1 MKTYIKS
8 ICQYSIKS
16 AYFQAKILV
25 NKKKYRY
32 TFYTVTASNA
42 RNLSK
47 DKGRKNSLVYIMK
60 SFSQKFRQLKNTLM
74 YIFSHRF
81 FPYIFL
87 VCLAALPFLHNIHDT
102 FLSDDWD
109 FLRIVSTEEYPLSHY
124 FLSNYT
130 GTHEGGS
137 YRPMVNVFWT
147 IGYNLFGFE
156 SEGFHILMIALHA
169 ANTILLFSLLKHLP
183 FLQAENR
190 KWFALVAA
198 TIFASLPNHSEPVI
212 WIASANDL
220 LATFFSLL
228 SLWFLTRTLD
238 AQKRVSQVLLYAFSL
253 IVFGAALLSK
263 ESSFTLPL
271 ISIGIVFFTLLK
283 QKGLHQR
290 WIKLTLVLPY
300 FLLVLLYFFLRSKAI
315 GLLASYYGGSL
326 HFDIKNIILSEV
338 HLLLS
343 HIVSTELRLSLA
355 ETFLQHIAIFA
366 SVFIIFATLFALS
379 IFKKKQWEMLFF
391 ILAYLASTIPVISFI
406 IDHNKNYPSSEG
418 ERWAYLPSI
427 FFSCILA
434 SIFFL
439 IYNQF
444 QKRKILRS
452 LIIVLG
458 ITCLA
463 FWYGILFQKN
473 ALWHAGAK
481 LADQTLVSMAEEQKK
496 HTFDGAVIIGVPDS
510 YRGVY
515 LFRNM
520 YPFAFTQT
528 TGMTLDMI
536 ITPSK
541 TLYEKDNTFTITRA
555 ALDTFLYAEQNNK
568 KIISTAAEFSSL
580 DYDGFA
586 EDIER
591 QNGSTNAHTTASS
604 WKIVFRP
611 AFMQS
616 NEKRRIGIF
625 FFDHGN
631 WQVRSLY

>member
-1 MKTYIKS
+1 MD
-8 ICQYSIKS
+8 
-16 AYFQAKILV
+16 FL
-25 NKKKYRY
+25 
-32 TFYTVTASNA
+32 
-42 RNLSK
+42 
-47 DKGRKNSLVYIMK
+47 G
-60 SFSQKFRQLKNTLM
+60 QKFSHLKNTLIR
-74 YIFSHRF
+74 IFSHRF
-81 FPYIFL
+81 APYIFL
-87 VCLAALPFLHNIHDT
+87 VCLAALPFLQNIHDT

-169 ANTILLFSLLKHLP
+169 ANTILLFSLLKYLP
-183 FLQAENR
+183 FLPPEKR

-198 TIFASLPNHSEPVI
+198 TIFAVLPNHSEPVI

-228 SLWFLTRTLD
+228 SLYFLTRILG
-238 AQKRVSQVLLYAFSL
+238 AQKGISKILFFCLSLL
-253 IVFGAALLSK
+253 VFGVALLSK

-271 ISIGIVFFTLLK
+271 ICSGIVFFTLLK
-283 QKGLHQR
+283 QKDPPQR
-290 WIKLTLVLPY
+290 WVKLTLVLPY
-300 FLLVLLYFFLRSKAI
+300 FLLVPLYFFLRSKAI

-326 HFDIKNIILSEV
+326 HFDIKNMILSEL

-343 HIVSTELRLSLA
+343 QIVPTELRLFLA
-355 ETFLQHIAIFA
+355 ETFLQHIYLFGSIFFLVAIPF
-366 SVFIIFATLFALS
+366 LLY

-391 ILAYLASTIPVISFI
+391 IGAYIATTIPVISFI

-439 IYNQF
+439 LYNQF
-444 QKRKILRS
+444 QNKKILRN
-452 LIIVLG
+452 LTIALG
-458 ITCLA
+458 ILCLI
-463 FWYGILFQKN
+463 FWYGVLFQKN
-473 ALWHAGAK
+473 ALWHTGANF
-481 LADQTLVSMAEEQKK
+481 AQQTLLSMAEEQKK
-496 HTFDGAVIIGVPDS
+496 YNFDGAVVIGVPDS
-510 YRGVY
+510 YHGVY

-528 TGMTLDMI
+528 TGITLDMI

-541 TLYEKDNTFTITRA
+541 TLYDPQNTFAITRE
-555 ALDTFLYAEQNNK
+555 ALDTFVYAEQNNK
-568 KIISTAAEFSSL
+568 KIISTSAKFSSL

-591 QNGSTNAHTTASS
+591 QNGSANAHTTASN

-611 AFMQS
+611 AFMNS

-631 WQVRSLY
+631 WEVRTLY